1 MEDKTFELLSKMYN
15 EITGKI
21 DGLHN
26 ELIEFRGEAN
36 DRLTKLEINIENEIK
51 PDIKASLEGYRLVYE
66 KLHEHDTK
74 LESINNKL
82 EKQEIELTV
91 IKGGRKIIR

>member
-1 MEDKTFELLSKMYN
+1 MLWS
-15 EITGKI
+15 
-21 DGLHN
+21 
-26 ELIEFRGEAN
+26 
-36 DRLTKLEINIENEIK
+36 
-51 PDIKASLEGYRLVYE
+51 LVYE

-91 IKGGRKIIR
+91 IKGGRKRR